1 MTKLRIFKMKIFNRI
16 VPYGVIFLILAIFF
30 LILTSAGTFLVVEDE
45 PAEAD
50 IIVVLMGSPG
60 ERILQAYDIYEA
72 GYSNRIVM
80 TDTYS
85 PGSDALAERGIFL
98 KNTTDLAIE
107 IGIEL
112 GISPEDISVIPEIAR
127 STGDEAVAV
136 RRYIESEGNI
146 DTIILVT
153 SDYHSRRSRAIFRRS
168 FSKLENPV
176 ELIVLPGKYSGFN
189 AGRWYT
195 DRESAKRVVME
206 FTRILHFLLW
216 ERWKM

>member
-1 MTKLRIFKMKIFNRI
+1 MKKYNQIA
-16 VPYGVIFLILAIFF
+16 PYGIIFLILAISI
-30 LILTSAGTFLVVEDE
+30 LILISAGGFLVVEDE
-45 PAEAD
+45 PANAD
-50 IIVVLMGSPG
+50 IIVVLMGSQG
-60 ERILQAYDIYEA
+60 ERMLQAFDIYEA
-72 GYSNRIVM
+72 GYSKRIVM

-85 PGSDALAERGIFL
+85 PGSDALAERGIYL
-98 KNTTDLAIE
+98 KNSTDLAIE

-112 GISPEDISVIPEIAR
+112 GINPEDISVIPEIAR

-136 RRYIESEGNI
+136 RRYIESENNI
-146 DTIILVT
+146 DTLILVT

-195 DRESAKRVVME
+195 ERESAKRVVME
-206 FTRILHFLLW
+206 YTRFLHFLLW

>member
-1 MTKLRIFKMKIFNRI
+1 MKIFNRI
-16 VPYGVIFLILAIFF
+16 APYGVIFLILAIFI
-30 LILTSAGTFLVVEDE
+30 LILTSAGKFLVVEDK

-60 ERILQAYDIYEA
+60 ERMLQAYDIYEA

-112 GISPEDISVIPEIAR
+112 GINPAHITVIPEIAR

-136 RRYIESEGNI
+136 RQYIESKDNI
-146 DTIILVT
+146 DIIILVT
-153 SDYHSRRSRAIFRRS
+153 SDYHSRRSRAIFNRA
-168 FSKLENPV
+168 FAGLEVPV
-176 ELIVLPGKYSGFN
+176 ELIVLPGKYSEFN
-189 AGRWYT
+189 AKKWYT

-206 FTRILHFLLW
+206 YTRLLHFLLW

>member
-1 MTKLRIFKMKIFNRI
+1 MKIFNRI
-16 VPYGVIFLILAIFF
+16 VPYGVIFLILAIFI
-30 LILTSAGTFLVVEDE
+30 LIFTSAGRFLVVEDE

-60 ERILQAYDIYEA
+60 ERMLQAYDLYEA
-72 GYSNRIVM
+72 GYSKRIVM

-85 PGSDALAERGIFL
+85 PGSDALAERGIHL

-112 GISPEDISVIPEIAR
+112 GVSPEDISVIPEIAR

-136 RRYIESEGNI
+136 RRYIESESNI

-189 AGRWYT
+189 AESWYT

-206 FTRILHFLLW
+206 YTRLLHFLIW
-216 ERWKM
+216 ERWKL

>member
-1 MTKLRIFKMKIFNRI
+1 MTSLIRGRFFYIISFLSIL
-16 VPYGVIFLILAIFF
+16 VIIIGFRF
-30 LILTSAGTFLVVEDE
+30 AGTFLVVEDE

-60 ERILQAYDIYEA
+60 ERMLQTYDIYEA
-72 GYSNRIVM
+72 GYSNRVVM

-112 GISPEDISVIPEIAR
+112 GISKEDIYVIPEIAR

-136 RRYIESEGNI
+136 RQYIESEGNI
-146 DTIILVT
+146 DIVILVT

-176 ELIVLPGKYSGFN
+176 DLIVLPGKYSGFN
-189 AGRWYT
+189 AESWYT
-195 DRESAKRVVME
+195 ERESAKRVVME
-206 FTRILHFLLW
+206 YTRLLYFLLW